1 LKQDPFL
8 ADTAATTDRVDARP
22 LDAASARPAVSSV
35 LHETG
40 PDSELSDALAG
51 TDADAPVR
59 GGRRPSSAPLL
70 PSSAATIPARRSS
83 GRPAALRPIEQAAT
97 FGPPVAI
104 AATALVLWR
113 AAPAAGVWV
122 GLVAVLAAGIG
133 WQAWR
138 ARRGSGE
145 LRAAREQ
152 IARFRTTQRHR
163 EQQFRAAQKLGA
175 LGMWEHDLRTQR
187 FEWSSGAFRV
197 FGISPTQGAP
207 SMQGFLICV
216 HPDDQARWRD
226 VHRRAATAGGEVRVE
241 YRYVRKGVETIWVRS
256 IARAE
261 RDADGRVTR
270 LAGIVQDISSIRD
283 MQQQLA
289 ASEAKFRELT
299 NMSSD
304 WIWETDTQHRISYI
318 SDSVDAV
325 LGTWSRSSIGRCRWD
340 GAADLMKVDWE
351 AHRRTLDSRKPFED
365 FEFCMLDPEGHAFY
379 IAVSGRPLFAAGGE
393 FVGYRGI
400 GRNITHE
407 KHQRTLLELESDVAE
422 IMREQDTPERVID
435 ALLVTVC
442 GTMGWS
448 GGGVY
453 LTRSGNTISAQRHWG
468 YPALTRMLDA
478 LPAQMQM
485 LPDSAEAQVW
495 ESGRS
500 LWLADLDQHPAIA
513 ERYQTRQIGARAMF
527 LAPIRDEGGVVM
539 GMLMFFSPL
548 SHRDERFLATV
559 AESLSNTLSLYL
571 QRHAAEQRLT
581 HASLHDALTGL
592 PNRMFLTHQLG
603 ERLNA
608 ERPLALLYVDLDR
621 YKIINDTLGHSVGDQ
636 VLIEVARRFRDA
648 IGPNDVA
655 GRIGGDEFI
664 LLLNDVV
671 DRDLVEATAR
681 RILESIEKPFILNG
695 RPHFLSASIGV
706 ALAPQDSNDP
716 KLLIKCADAAMYE
729 VKSAGR
735 NDVRFFDG
743 GQSAVRDEQLQLATE
758 LPMAL
763 QRGEVDLYYQPIF
776 AVGTRTVVG
785 LEALIRWHH
794 PTRGLLLP
802 DKFLPQ
808 AEQSNLIREIGH
820 WTLRRALDDRRQL
833 GIDRYPEVAI
843 SVNVSARQLAEEN
856 FAQILDEW
864 LAQRAIPPQLLRLE
878 LTESAFIESP
888 ERTIAVISRL
898 RRGGVRVIIDN
909 FGTGYASLA
918 YLKNLPVDGL
928 KIDRVFVK
936 DLATDRGNAAIVQA
950 VTTLAA
956 KLGLQ
961 AMAEGVESAAELR
974 ALRSYECDQ
983 MQGTLISEPLSFAQ
997 LREFMETLPQLRQ
1010 LHHIQEPGT

>member
-1 LKQDPFL
+1 M
-8 ADTAATTDRVDARP
+8 ADTAATTDRVDAGP
-22 LDAASARPAVSSV
+22 PGGSSTRPAIPQD
-35 LHETG
+35 TG
-40 PDSELSDALAG
+40 PDTGLPGTLADADALA
-51 TDADAPVR
+51 DALASDLDEARTATHP
-59 GGRRPSSAPLL
+59 P
-70 PSSAATIPARRSS
+70 AATASDRRAS
-83 GRPAALRPIEQAAT
+83 GRPGAPAAAIAV
-97 FGPPVAI
+97 PVAI
-104 AATALVLWR
+104 ALAAIALWATDPPSGAWIALVWL
-113 AAPAAGVWV
+113 
-122 GLVAVLAAGIG
+122 LAAGIG

-138 ARRGSGE
+138 ARRDRDA
-145 LRAAREQ
+145 LRVARDRL
-152 IARFRTTQRHR
+152 ARSRTFVRRR
-163 EQQFRAAQKLGA
+163 ERQFRAAQKLGA
-175 LGMWEHDLRTQR
+175 LGMWEQDLATQR
-187 FEWSSGAFRV
+187 FEWSNGAFRL
-197 FGISPTQGAP
+197 FGIQPAQGAP
-207 SMQGFLICV
+207 SLQGFLICV
-216 HPDDQARWRD
+216 HPDDQRRWRD
-226 VHRRAATAGGEVRVE
+226 VHRRAATSGGEVRVE
-241 YRYVRKGVETIWVRS
+241 YRYVRKGVDTIWVRS

-270 LAGIVQDISSIRD
+270 LTGIVQDVSGIRD

-299 NMSSD
+299 RMSSD
-304 WIWETDTQHRISYI
+304 WIWETDRQHRLSYI

-325 LGTWSRSSIGRCRWD
+325 LGTWARSAIGKHHRD
-340 GAADLMKVDWE
+340 GAVDLMKSDWD
-351 AHRRTLDSRKPFED
+351 AHQRALDHRKPLED
-365 FEFCMLDPEGHAFY
+365 FEFCMLDPEGHVFY
-379 IAVSGRPLFAAGGE
+379 IAVSGRPLFDANGE
-393 FVGYRGI
+393 FIGYRGI

-407 KHQRTLLELESDVAE
+407 RHQRTLLELESDVAE
-422 IMREQDTPERVID
+422 IMREQNTPERVID
-435 ALLVTVC
+435 ALLERVC
-442 GTMGWS
+442 DTMNWS
-448 GGGVY
+448 GGVY
-453 LTRSGNTISAQRHWG
+453 LTRSGSTISMQRRWG
-468 YPALTRMLDA
+468 SPALTRMLDE
-478 LPAQMQM
+478 LPAQMQV
-485 LPDSAEAQVW
+485 LPDSAEAQAW

-500 LWLADLDQHPAIA
+500 SWLANLDQHPAMV
-513 ERYQTRQIGARAMF
+513 ERYRTRPIGARAMF
-527 LAPIRDEGGVVM
+527 LAPIRDESGVVM
-539 GMLMFFSPL
+539 SMLMFFSPL
-548 SHRDERFLATV
+548 SHRDERFLAQV

-571 QRHAAEQRLT
+571 QRHAAERRLT

-603 ERLNA
+603 ERLSA
-608 ERPLALLYVDLDR
+608 GRPLALLYVDLDR

-648 IGPNDVA
+648 IGPADIA

-664 LLLNDVV
+664 LLLNEIA
-671 DRDLVEATAR
+671 DRDQVEIVAR

-706 ALAPQDSNDP
+706 ALAPQDSSDP

-758 LPMAL
+758 LPLAL

-776 AVGTRTVVG
+776 AVGARTVVG

-833 GIDRYPEVAI
+833 GIDRYPDVTI
-843 SVNVSARQLAEEN
+843 SVNVSARQLAEDSFSPMLEE
-856 FAQILDEW
+856 L
-864 LAQRAIPPQLLRLE
+864 LAQRAIPPGLLRLE

-888 ERTIAVISRL
+888 ERTVAVIERL

-961 AMAEGVESAAELR
+961 AMAEGVESAAEVH
-974 ALRSYECDQ
+974 ALRDYECDQ
-983 MQGTLISEPLSFAQ
+983 MQGSLIAEPLAFAQ
-997 LREFMETLPQLRQ
+997 LCDFMETLPRLRR
-1010 LHHIQEPGT
+1010 LHQIPERAP